1 MRLFVE
7 GCWKRDVEIRDKFSG
22 VLLGSFNLIFTNR
35 SWLYY
40 LRQCWWIH
48 LRFKHVLSVNL
59 KWSVMGSSQLPL
71 RMSGQEEKGSKF
83 VVVVVQSSMHGI
95 VKPVFSV
102 CVVVGYILECGEVRR
117 RGCRVRKKRE
127 VSLSSSLCKAACMG
141 LWNRFSVCVSSLAF
155 IYWGSDSR
163 GGG

>member
-1 MRLFVE
+1 
-7 GCWKRDVEIRDKFSG
+7 
-22 VLLGSFNLIFTNR
+22 
-35 SWLYY
+35 
-40 LRQCWWIH
+40 
-48 LRFKHVLSVNL
+48 
-59 KWSVMGSSQLPL
+59 
-71 RMSGQEEKGSKF
+71 MSGQEEKGSKF

-141 LWNRFSVCVSSLAF
+141 L
-155 IYWGSDSR
+155 
-163 GGG
+163 